1 MDEGT
6 TAKGET
12 QRPTARK
19 GGPGRRLAF
28 GSAVLD
34 ERSLELWV
42 GGKRVPLERRPLDAL
57 LYLLHHAGEV
67 VTKDELAEN
76 LWPGRILTESTLA
89 GCISKVRAALGPQ
102 GHTLIKTAHGFGY
115 RFVGDVRV
123 ETVAA
128 PVKPA
133 FDFKPGDAP
142 PLRPQWRLVERLG
155 AGGQAEAWLARHE
168 KTGDARV
175 FKFALDAGGLTA
187 LKREITLYRLLHD
200 TLGEAA
206 AIVRIF
212 EWNVEEPPYFLE
224 TEYLAARDLR
234 SWAEAQ
240 GGLSQVPTA
249 LRLELVAQV
258 AEALAAAHSVG
269 VLHKD
274 LKPGNILVEAGP
286 NPKIKLAD
294 FGSGSVLDGSRL
306 EALGITRMGFTKTL
320 QPGET
325 TGTPL
330 YLAPETI
337 AGQPH
342 TVRADIFALG
352 TILYQMLVGDF
363 SKPLAPGWDTD
374 YQDAVLSEDV
384 ALAAAGNP
392 NRRLGDALQLAQRLR
407 SVETRRQAR
416 LAAIAAA
423 ERAARARKIADELKR
438 MRVYAVVLLTTAAA
452 AVAGGV
458 LAYRARN
465 EVLVATA
472 TSKAISDFLT
482 EDVLRVDP
490 SIERPR
496 QASYESLL
504 RRAAAQ
510 IDTRFIDHPEAAA
523 ATHWLLGRRFHEIGL
538 IEAATS
544 QYQSA
549 LTLFVG
555 LDGQASERTL
565 PVQDRLA
572 WIYVDWNRQKEALKI
587 ARELPIHWARLHG
600 AMDLST
606 LLLRIRMAR
615 VRVFA
620 GDVADAEKELREVLR
635 LLPNASKPGSETQVR
650 VKQWIGVTPASD
662 EDLRSV
668 VSAFGSAVLAGNVL
682 AEYGDEYL
690 ESERRLRESLG
701 TLLAALGE
709 NNDLVA
715 FIRVGLS
722 YVLAV
727 AGKPAEAE
735 QILGSAQAF
744 FDGWLPPS
752 HYYHGVLKLA
762 LGRLRMEQQR
772 YTEAASLIQEALS
785 LCRAHECGPRVRA
798 DYLWDDGR
806 IQIHLGHA
814 SAAIRSLTE
823 SLSTYEPNFGS
834 NHVGTIRVR
843 ISLADALRLG
853 GRTTDAAMT
862 LRALKPEAL
871 AGLRPQH
878 LAIAEL
884 RRVEGLLALQER
896 NVSLALPALEDSH
909 RLVRERFALDHWRVE
924 RARRELAA
932 AKAAIKKEQIS
943 QLH

>member
-465 EVLVATA
+465 EAVKATA
-472 TSKAISDFLT
+472 TARAISDFLT
-482 EDVLRVDP
+482 EDVLRADSSV
-490 SIERPR
+490 ERPR
-496 QASYESLL
+496 EASYESLL
-504 RRAAAQ
+504 NRAGTHV
-510 IDTRFIDHPEAAA
+510 DKRFKDDPEAMAKV
-523 ATHWLLGRRFHEIGL
+523 HLLLGRRFHEIGQIQTAKL
-538 IEAATS
+538 QYEKAARLFTTLHGRT
-544 QYQSA
+544 A
-549 LTLFVG
+549 EPTLLTL
-555 LDGQASERTL
+555 
-565 PVQDRLA
+565 DRLA
-572 WIYVDWNRQKEALKI
+572 TIYTDGGQFSEALAVYDELQGSWRPRGQSTALALLMI
-587 ARELPIHWARLHG
+587 RARR
-600 AMDLST
+600 
-606 LLLRIRMAR
+606 AR
-615 VRVFA
+615 VLTFA
-620 GDVADAEKELREVLR
+620 GDLVRAEEELRDVLAAI
-635 LLPNASKPGSETQVR
+635 PAVSTASNEAR
-650 VKQWIGVTPASD
+650 VLFEQWFGVTPKTDADVTTALFGYASAT
-662 EDLRSV
+662 L
-668 VSAFGSAVLAGNVL
+668 GGNVL
-682 AEYGDEYL
+682 GEFGENYAEGLPLARGALSAFSKTFGE
-690 ESERRLRESLG
+690 ESEHASS
-701 TLLAALGE
+701 
-709 NNDLVA
+709 V
-715 FIRVGLS
+715 RVGLG
-722 YVLAV
+722 VILGLMGAHE
-727 AGKPAEAE
+727 EAE
-735 QILGSAQAF
+735 GELLKAQAF
-744 FDGWLPPS
+744 FRDWLPPG
-752 HYYHGVLKLA
+752 HFYHGLPLLGLAHLSMERGQANEARKLLERALA
-762 LGRLRMEQQR
+762 LCPVETCSRNLAGAYR
-772 YTEAASLIQEALS
+772 
-785 LCRAHECGPRVRA
+785 
-798 DYLWDDGR
+798 W
-806 IQIHLGHA
+806 HLGRA
-814 SAAIRSLTE
+814 CDQLNLRNRAIAEFRDAL
-823 SLSTYEPNFGS
+823 LAYENSRGP
-834 NHVGTIRVR
+834 NHVATMRVR
-843 ISLADALRLG
+843 ISLSDALRRAG
-853 GRTTDAAMT
+853 HFAEAAAILADVT
-862 LRALKPEAL
+862 PRALSMI
-871 AGLRPQH
+871 RPNH
-878 LAIAEL
+878 PAIADL
-884 RRVEGLLALQER
+884 RRLEGLLALQ
-896 NVSLALPALEDSH
+896 NNDVSRAQNALTESLQLLSG
-909 RLVRERFALDHWRVE
+909 RLDAGHWQIK
-924 RARRELAA
+924 RARRELAQA
-932 AKAAIKKEQIS
+932 TERA
-943 QLH
+943 H